1 MFIGDDVVHTLVNL
15 VTIDCY
21 ITIDTVTIAGNSMPA
36 NLIATNLRATNGTMK
51 STIP

>member
-1 MFIGDDVVHTLVNL
+1 MFIGDDVVHILVNL
-15 VTIDCY
+15 VTI
-21 ITIDTVTIAGNSMPA
+21 ARNGMPA